1 MSADFKGQN
10 ILIIAERG
18 PKGLQSL
25 PVHAGFFVV
34 LLKEQ

>member
-18 PKGLQSL
+18 PQGLQTL
-25 PVHAGFFVV
+25 AVHVGFSVV